1 MLLNNYSVRNLT
13 PGKEIGASTNPWG
26 LFRESTLRGMYMGEA
41 NITDVSNRASL
52 PNGYGQDAWL
62 MAPKAG
68 GMSTSN
74 LRGTGNLSGNGVAG
88 LGGVLVM
95 AGTGVFEAT
104 GGLLAGL
111 EVTMAGS
118 GDLTLMGGGL
128 LQAVMALVGSGAMT
142 NVLGA
147 TAGLTLSMAG
157 FGTMTLAPKGTA
169 EMELTIYVN
178 QSEATVD
185 QIVAGVWNA
194 LAAEYNLTGTMGEA
208 MNGAGSAGN
217 PWITDLSAYNTANTA
232 GKILKD
238 RLSKGQFIALK

>member
-1 MLLNNYSVRNLT
+1 
-13 PGKEIGASTNPWG
+13 
-26 LFRESTLRGMYMGEA
+26 
-41 NITDVSNRASL
+41 
-52 PNGYGQDAWL
+52 
-62 MAPKAG
+62 
-68 GMSTSN
+68 
-74 LRGTGNLSGNGVAG
+74 
-88 LGGVLVM
+88 
-95 AGTGVFEAT
+95 
-104 GGLLAGL
+104 
-111 EVTMAGS
+111 MAGS

-157 FGTMTLAPKGTA
+157 VGTMTLAPKGTA
-169 EMELTIYVN
+169 EIELTIYVN